1 MKKILTI
8 TTLLLLSFIGHAMT
22 YSEGMPIVSMT
33 GRKADVSTLVNPAI
47 NVPCQGTVTI
57 DVWVD
62 IFGNVKL
69 TEISTMNS
77 TVTDTRVLM
86 KAREAARNIRF
97 SENFLGPDLQRGNV
111 VYKFGSR
118 NYPFVKNSIS
128 ANMNTLTFMG
138 VPVDGT
144 LENMLTALQLKGFTV
159 TNRTKGFLKGQFN
172 GQKVDVG
179 ISTNHGKVDRVMVMF
194 PQQYDTYGV
203 WQQYNALLNQFDH
216 LDKYANSSHTP
227 YLTYKQEY
235 TADDE
240 RRSRAVYVLK
250 NETYK
255 QTPSAKVWFRFSKG
269 RVYLYYDN
277 VNNRPNGEDL

>member
-33 GRKADVSTLVNPAI
+33 GRKVSVSTLVNPAI
-47 NVPCQGTVTI
+47 NVPCQGTVTVDI
-57 DVWVD
+57 WVD

-97 SENFLGPDLQRGNV
+97 DQSISAPDLQRGNV
-111 VYKFGSR
+111 VYTFNQSDSSNIEKSTDPNAIR
-118 NYPFVKNSIS
+118 
-128 ANMNTLTFMG
+128 FMG

-159 TNRTKGFLKGQFN
+159 TDRTKGFLKGQFN

-240 RRSRAVYVLK
+240 RRSSAVYVLK